1 MVVVGLAM
9 YQALVSVYPCAGRN
23 QSHVFNF
30 DNKLFDREQNRYYQL
45 KVEVIVKSE
54 NLAHAR
60 GGEVVL
66 YKRGDSKRWQ
76 ARFKLKDLKWR
87 RVATKQQN
95 LQYAAQTACEAYDR
109 ARFLFD
115 ANVPISSKRFD
126 VVAKLAI
133 EEMEA
138 QIASGHGK
146 PVYNDY
152 ITVTKKYLIPFFGNY
167 HLNSIGYEELKKFG
181 TWRVKTMGRTPV
193 LSTITT
199 HNSAMNRVFDTAI
212 ERGWIAQA
220 QVPKLKNNGRKGT
233 AREAFSLS
241 DYKSLVGYMPHWID
255 KGHTEK
261 TNQMRRLLRDYVLVL
276 SNTGIRHGTEAMGL
290 RWRDIEWI
298 TKDGERYLQL
308 TVNGKVGKRTA
319 IARHNTETYLRRI
332 QERHPH
338 IAQLTFDALL
348 NKKLNEKVFVLE
360 DGSETNS
367 LAGTFRILMRDS
379 GLDKDREVKEKR
391 TLYSL
396 RHTYAH
402 LCILHERMDVYTL
415 AKQMGTSV
423 KMIEQ
428 HYGHLKPAQ
437 KADVIAGKRMGSKKK
452 KEDSKQT

>member
-1 MVVVGLAM
+1 V
-9 YQALVSVYPCAGRN
+9 
-23 QSHVFNF
+23 
-30 DNKLFDREQNRYYQL
+30 
-45 KVEVIVKSE
+45 KVDVTLKSE
-54 NLAHAR
+54 KLAHAR

-66 YKRGDSKRWQ
+66 YKRGDSKKWQ
-76 ARFKLKDLKWR
+76 ARFKLKDLKWHR
-87 RVATKQQN
+87 LATKQQN

-109 ARFLFD
+109 ARFLFE

-126 VVAKLAI
+126 VVARLAI

-138 QIASGHGK
+138 LIASGNGK
-146 PVYNDY
+146 SVYNDY

-167 HLNSIGYEELKKFG
+167 NLTSIGYEELKKFG
-181 TWRVKTMGRTPV
+181 TWRIKTMGRTPV

-199 HNSAMNRVFDTAI
+199 HNSAMNRVFDTAL

-220 QVPKLKNNGRKGT
+220 QVPKLKNNGKKGT

-241 DYKSLVGYMPHWID
+241 EYKSLTSYMPSWMD

-276 SNTGIRHGTEAMGL
+276 SNTGIRHGTEAMSL

-319 IARHNTETYLRRI
+319 IARHNTQDYLRRI
-332 QERHPH
+332 QERTPN

-348 NKKLNEKVFVLE
+348 KKKLNQKVFVLE
-360 DGSETNS
+360 DGTETNS

-402 LCILHERMDVYTL
+402 MSILNESMDVYTL

-428 HYGHLKPAQ
+428 HYGHLNPAQ

-452 KEDSKQT
+452 TVEQVAVADKPKLELVK

>member
-1 MVVVGLAM
+1 M
-9 YQALVSVYPCAGRN
+9 RI
-23 QSHVFNF
+23 
-30 DNKLFDREQNRYYQL
+30 
-45 KVEVIVKSE
+45 EVTLLSE
-54 NLAHAR
+54 SLAHAR

-76 ARFKLKDLKWR
+76 ARFKLKDLKWH

-95 LQYAAQTACEAYDR
+95 LQYAAQAACEAYDR
-109 ARFLFD
+109 ARFLYEEKI
-115 ANVPISSKRFD
+115 PISSKRFD

-133 EEMEA
+133 EEMEE

-152 ITVTKKYLIPFFGNY
+152 ITAIKKYLIPFFGNY
-167 HLNSIGYEELKKFG
+167 HLNSIGYEALKKFG
-181 TWRVKTMGRTPV
+181 TWRVKTMKRSPV
-193 LSTITT
+193 LSTVTT
-199 HNSAMNRVFDTAI
+199 HNSAMNRVFGKAV

-220 QVPKLKNNGRKGT
+220 QVPKLKNNGAKGT
-233 AREAFSLS
+233 AREAFSLAE
-241 DYKSLVGYMPHWID
+241 YKSLTSFMPHWVE

-276 SNTGIRHGTEAMGL
+276 SNTGVRHGTEALGL

-298 TKDGERYLQL
+298 SKDGERYLQL

-332 QERHPH
+332 QERNQK
-338 IAQLTFDALL
+338 IAHLTFDALL
-348 NKKLNEKVFVLE
+348 KKKLNEKVFVLE
-360 DGSETNS
+360 DGAETKS
-367 LAGTFRILMRDS
+367 LAGTFRNLMRDS
-379 GLDKDREVKEKR
+379 GLDKDRDTKQKR

-402 LCILHERMDVYTL
+402 LCILSERMDVYTL

-423 KMIEQ
+423 KMIEL
-428 HYGHLKPAQ
+428 HYGHLQPAQ
-437 KADVIAGKRMGSKKK
+437 KADVIAGKRMSGTRKTKT
-452 KEDSKQT
+452 QTRQMKPKLELVK

>member
-1 MVVVGLAM
+1 MSL
-9 YQALVSVYPCAGRN
+9 L
-23 QSHVFNF
+23 
-30 DNKLFDREQNRYYQL
+30 
-45 KVEVIVKSE
+45 EVKQINE

-87 RVATKQQN
+87 RLATKHQN

-109 ARFLFD
+109 ARFLFE
-115 ANVPISSKRFD
+115 ANVPISSRRFD

-133 EEMEA
+133 EEMQA
-138 QIASGHGK
+138 QIASGNGK
-146 PVYNDY
+146 SVYNDY
-152 ITVTKKYLIPFFGNY
+152 ITATRKYLIPFFGNY
-167 HLNSIGYEELKKFG
+167 NLNSIGYEELQKFG
-181 TWRVKTMGRTPV
+181 TWRIKTMGRSPV

-199 HNSAMNRVFDTAI
+199 HNSAMNRVFDTAV

-220 QVPKLKNNGRKGT
+220 QVPKLKNNGKKGT

-241 DYKSLVGYMPHWID
+241 DYKSLVGYMPSWID

-308 TVNGKVGKRTA
+308 TVSGKVGKRTA
-319 IARHNTETYLRRI
+319 IARHSTETYLRRI
-332 QERHPH
+332 QERTPN
-338 IAQLTFDALL
+338 IAQLSFDALL
-348 NKKLNEKVFVLE
+348 KKKLTQKIFVLE
-360 DGSETNS
+360 DGAETNS
-367 LAGTFRILMRDS
+367 LAGTFRNLMRDS
-379 GLDKDREVKEKR
+379 GLDKDRDTKEKR

-402 LCILHERMDVYTL
+402 LSILHESMDVYTL

-428 HYGHLKPAQ
+428 HYGHLQPAQ
-437 KADVIAGKRMGSKKK
+437 KADVIAGKRMGAKKK
-452 KEDSKQT
+452 VEKVAEKPKLERVK

>member
-1 MVVVGLAM
+1 M
-9 YQALVSVYPCAGRN
+9 
-23 QSHVFNF
+23 
-30 DNKLFDREQNRYYQL
+30 
-45 KVEVIVKSE
+45 KVEVILKSE

-66 YKRGDSKRWQ
+66 YKRGDSKKWQ
-76 ARFKLKDLKWR
+76 ARFKLKDLKWHR
-87 RVATKQQN
+87 LATKQQN

-109 ARFLFD
+109 ARFLF
-115 ANVPISSKRFD
+115 AENIPISSKRFD
-126 VVAKLAI
+126 VVARLAI

-138 QIASGHGK
+138 QIASGNGK
-146 PVYNDY
+146 SVYNDY

-167 HLNSIGYEELKKFG
+167 NLTSIGYEELKKFG
-181 TWRVKTMGRTPV
+181 TWRIKTMGRTPV

-199 HNSAMNRVFDTAI
+199 HNSAMNRVFDAAV

-220 QVPKLKNNGRKGT
+220 QVPKLKNNGKKGT

-241 DYKSLVGYMPHWID
+241 EYKSLTSYMPSWMD

-276 SNTGIRHGTEAMGL
+276 SNTGIRHGTEAMSL

-298 TKDGERYLQL
+298 EKDGERYLQL
-308 TVNGKVGKRTA
+308 TVDGKVGKRTA
-319 IARHNTETYLRRI
+319 IARHNTQDYLRRI
-332 QERHPH
+332 QERTPN

-348 NKKLNEKVFVLE
+348 KKKLNQKVFVLE
-360 DGSETNS
+360 DGAETNS

-402 LCILHERMDVYTL
+402 MSILNGSMDVYTL
-415 AKQMGTSV
+415 AQQMGTSV

-437 KADVIAGKRMGSKKK
+437 KADVIAGERMGSKKK
-452 KEDSKQT
+452 SVEQVVVAEVEKPKLELVK

>member
-1 MVVVGLAM
+1 MKISVT
-9 YQALVSVYPCAGRN
+9 LVN
-23 QSHVFNF
+23 E
-30 DNKLFDREQNRYYQL
+30 K
-45 KVEVIVKSE
+45 
-54 NLAHAR
+54 LAHAR

-87 RVATKQQN
+87 RVATKHQN
-95 LQYAAQTACEAYDR
+95 LQYAAQAACEAYDR
-109 ARFLFD
+109 ARYLFD

-126 VVAKLAI
+126 VVARLAI
-133 EEMEA
+133 DEMEA
-138 QIASGHGK
+138 QITSGHGK

-152 ITVTKKYLIPFFGNY
+152 ITATKKYLIPFFGNY
-167 HLNSIGYEELKKFG
+167 NLNSIGYEELQKFG

-199 HNSAMNRVFDTAI
+199 HNSAMNRVFDTAV

-220 QVPKLKNNGRKGT
+220 QVPKLKNNGKKGT

-241 DYKSLVGYMPHWID
+241 DYKSLVGYMPSWID

-298 TKDGERYLQL
+298 TQKNGERFLRL
-308 TVNGKVGKRTA
+308 TVTGKIGKREP
-319 IARHNTETYLRRI
+319 IARHSTEDYLRRL
-332 QERHPH
+332 QERRPH
-338 IAQLTFDALL
+338 LAKLTFDELL
-348 NKKLNEKVFVLE
+348 KEKVNEKVFVLE
-360 DGSETNS
+360 DGTETNS
-367 LAGTFRILMRDS
+367 LAGTFRTLMRDS
-379 GLDKDREVKEKR
+379 GLDKDRDVKLR
-391 TLYSL
+391 RSLYSL

-402 LCILHERMDVYTL
+402 LSILSESMDVYTL

-437 KADVIAGKRMGSKKK
+437 KADVIAGRRMGAKKK
-452 KEDSKQT
+452 TVEQLVEKPKLELVK

>member
-1 MVVVGLAM
+1 V
-9 YQALVSVYPCAGRN
+9 
-23 QSHVFNF
+23 
-30 DNKLFDREQNRYYQL
+30 
-45 KVEVIVKSE
+45 KVEVVIKSE

-76 ARFKLKDLKWR
+76 ARYKLKDLKWHR
-87 RVATKQQN
+87 LATKQQN

-109 ARFLFD
+109 ARFLFE

-126 VVAKLAI
+126 VVARLAI
-133 EEMEA
+133 EEMEG
-138 QIASGHGK
+138 QIASGNGK

-167 HLNSIGYEELKKFG
+167 NLNSIGYEELQKFG
-181 TWRVKTMGRTPV
+181 TWRVKTMGRSPV

-220 QVPKLKNNGRKGT
+220 QVPKLKNNGKKGT

-241 DYKSLVGYMPHWID
+241 EYKSLTSYMPSWID

-290 RWRDIEWI
+290 CWRDIEWI
-298 TKDGERYLQL
+298 VKDGERYLQL
-308 TVNGKVGKRTA
+308 TVSGKVGKRTA
-319 IARHNTETYLRRI
+319 IARHSTETYLRRI
-332 QERHPH
+332 QERTPN

-348 NKKLNEKVFVLE
+348 KKRLNQKVFPAGQVLLLVVWP
-360 DGSETNS
+360 S
-367 LAGTFRILMRDS
+367 AG
-379 GLDKDREVKEKR
+379 
-391 TLYSL
+391 
-396 RHTYAH
+396 
-402 LCILHERMDVYTL
+402 
-415 AKQMGTSV
+415 
-423 KMIEQ
+423 
-428 HYGHLKPAQ
+428 
-437 KADVIAGKRMGSKKK
+437 
-452 KEDSKQT
+452 